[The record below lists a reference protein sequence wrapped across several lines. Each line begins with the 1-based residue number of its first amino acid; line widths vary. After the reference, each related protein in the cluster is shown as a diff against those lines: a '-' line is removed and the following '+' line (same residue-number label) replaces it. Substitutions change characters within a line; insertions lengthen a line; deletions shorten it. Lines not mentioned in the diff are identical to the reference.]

1 MKFPGKRKTKHYFPV
16 SEETRVPL
24 ERDLE
29 SGKSVYVIGI
39 DQLIVDIEVHV
50 EDSLLEKYDLKK
62 AQSQIADEEL
72 VEKLYQHFKRENLIV
87 GEFAG
92 GSTGN
97 TLHNY
102 AVLADDY
109 CIALGAINS
118 QIRVGDYAYKYI
130 CTTNSHV
137 DLSLLKP
144 CAGAMARAICL
155 ITPDKERTF
164 VIGKGIMNQL
174 SSDFVPEKPIAG
186 ASALLISTY
195 LLREKDAPMF
205 TATMKAVEIA
215 KKAKVPVVLSL
226 GTSHIVDQYREFLV
240 NFIET
245 YVDIL
250 AGNEDELGALMG
262 EEDPLLALNKVLD
275 EVDMALVTVGKSGLY
290 LGSYCEESLLRKT
303 KDHIH
308 SKSLPEYNKF
318 EYSRPMK
325 KMDCDTP
332 QKIFTHI
339 NPFMGGPGKIENTN
353 GAGDAAL
360 SALLHDISA
369 NDHHQQ
375 MVPNSPKHMAKFLT
389 YSSLHQVAKY
399 ANRASF
405 EVLNQNSPRLSRG
418 LPERED
424 SLEEAYWDK

>member
-1 MKFPGKRKTKHYFPV
+1 VRFPGKRKTKHYFPV
-16 SEETRVPL
+16 SEETRTPL
-24 ERDLE
+24 KRDLD
-29 SGKSVYVIGI
+29 SDKSVHIIGL

-50 EDSLLEKYDLKK
+50 EEELLEKYHLKK
-62 AQSQIADEEL
+62 AQSQIADEDI
-72 VEKLYQHFKRENLIV
+72 VEELYQYFKKENLIV

-102 AVLADDY
+102 AVLADDH

-144 CAGAMARAICL
+144 CSGAMARAICL

-174 SSDFVPEKPIAG
+174 SEDFIPEKPIAT
-186 ASALLISTY
+186 ASAVLISTY
-195 LLREKDAPMF
+195 LLRDMDAPMF
-205 TATMKAVEIA
+205 AATMKAVRIA
-215 KKAKVPVVLSL
+215 KEAKVPVVLSL
-226 GTSHIVDQYREFLV
+226 GTSHIVDQKRDFLLD
-240 NFIET
+240 FIKT

-250 AGNEDELGALMG
+250 AGNEEEMGALMG
-262 EEDPLLALNKVLD
+262 VTDPLLALDGVLND
-275 EVDMALVTVGKSGLY
+275 VDMALVTVGKSGLY

-308 SKSLPEYNKF
+308 SKSLAEYNKF

-325 KMDCDTP
+325 RANCEKAC
-332 QKIFTHI
+332 KIFTHI

-360 SALLHDISA
+360 SALLHDITA

-375 MVPNSPKHMAKFLT
+375 MVPNSPKHMARFLT

-418 LPERED
+418 LPEKED
-424 SLEEAYWDK
+424 SLEEAYWDQ